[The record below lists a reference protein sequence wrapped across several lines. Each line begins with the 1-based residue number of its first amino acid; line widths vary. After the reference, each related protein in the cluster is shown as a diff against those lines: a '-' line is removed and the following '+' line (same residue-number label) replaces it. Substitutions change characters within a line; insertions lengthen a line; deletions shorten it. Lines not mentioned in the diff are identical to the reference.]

1 MEILLK
7 TIDFNNKNGYI
18 VFIDELHVV
27 FKDIF
32 NKNDNNDFITF
43 LSQLRKLG
51 MYVIGTTQ
59 IFSRCPKVVREY
71 LLSNGNI
78 VLCNKII
85 PGLTL
90 LKYVDMTTAE
100 ETNKNRLESKIK
112 RTEIFI
118 HTIDLY
124 ESYDTKAVVSQI
136 KGMIK
141 KGKGAK

>member
-1 MEILLK
+1 M
-7 TIDFNNKNGYI
+7 
-18 VFIDELHVV
+18 FIDELHVV

-85 PGLTL
+85 PGVTL
-90 LKYVDMTTAE
+90 LKYVDMETAE

-112 RTEIFI
+112 HTEIFI

-124 ESYDTKAVVSQI
+124 KSYDTKAVVSQI

-141 KGKGAK
+141 KGKEGK